1 MNTKNKKHK
10 KFKYPELLTSLERKS
25 KKYFDFFSKVKRTLE
40 VELYVEKKSKIILA
54 VSGGVDSITLLDI
67 FINLKAEMNF
77 ELAVIHFNHK
87 LREKESDR
95 DQRFVEK
102 VCKANEIKFFKS
114 SANVEKYASDKSMS
128 IEEAARVKRYQ
139 YFEKV
144 CIKYK
149 YEYLATAHTKNDLA
163 ETFLLN
169 LFRGSGLHGLT
180 SIPTRRRLTKN
191 SFVVRPLI
199 NLTKDELIEYANARD
214 LQWVEDKT
222 NDELIYTRN
231 KIRNLLI
238 PEIEENYNPNFVNT
252 IERTASIIKSANQFV
267 SDYTEANFKKI
278 FITAIQGKVE
288 INSQFLDSYAE
299 IIQNEMVRK
308 TLSRYFSFHHAPYEI
323 TERIAE
329 LTSKNVNTKVEISNN
344 LIALKERG
352 KILIQKVV
360 EEKVETINQII
371 EPKGLVKIGGY
382 EIKFSLVERK
392 DVNFVKDN
400 NVEYFDTEFMPNK
413 LLIRNWINGDKLTP
427 FGFDGTIKVSDL
439 LNNKKLSNS
448 SKESL
453 LVLTDKID
461 IIWVLGIRM
470 SNKYA
475 VKKDSKQ
482 ILKAEILKN
491 PIN

>member
-1 MNTKNKKHK
+1 MKTKTK
-10 KFKYPELLTSLERKS
+10 KFTKFNYPELLTSIDRKS

-40 VELYVEKKSKIILA
+40 TELYVEKKSKVLLA

-67 FINLKAEMNF
+67 FINLKDEMSF
-77 ELAVIHFNHK
+77 DLAVVHFNHK
-87 LREKESDR
+87 LREKDSDR

-102 VCKANEIKFFKS
+102 VCKHNNIKLFKA
-114 SANVEKYASDKSMS
+114 SADVEKYAENKSLS
-128 IEEAARVKRYQ
+128 IEEAARAKRYQ
-139 YFEKV
+139 FFEKI
-144 CIKYK
+144 CNKYK
-149 YEYLATAHTKNDLA
+149 FEYLATAHTKNDLA

-199 NLTKDELIEYANARD
+199 NITKDELIEYAKIRN

-238 PEIEENYNPNFVNT
+238 PEIENNYNPNFVNT
-252 IERTASIIKSANQFV
+252 IERTSSIIKSANQFV

>member
-1 MNTKNKKHK
+1 
-10 KFKYPELLTSLERKS
+10 
-25 KKYFDFFSKVKRTLE
+25 
-40 VELYVEKKSKIILA
+40 
-54 VSGGVDSITLLDI
+54 
-67 FINLKAEMNF
+67 
-77 ELAVIHFNHK
+77 
-87 LREKESDR
+87 
-95 DQRFVEK
+95 
-102 VCKANEIKFFKS
+102 
-114 SANVEKYASDKSMS
+114 
-128 IEEAARVKRYQ
+128 
-139 YFEKV
+139 
-144 CIKYK
+144 
-149 YEYLATAHTKNDLA
+149 
-163 ETFLLN
+163 
-169 LFRGSGLHGLT
+169 
-180 SIPTRRRLTKN
+180 
-191 SFVVRPLI
+191 
-199 NLTKDELIEYANARD
+199 
-214 LQWVEDKT
+214 
-222 NDELIYTRN
+222 
-231 KIRNLLI
+231 
-238 PEIEENYNPNFVNT
+238 
-252 IERTASIIKSANQFV
+252 
-267 SDYTEANFKKI
+267 
-278 FITAIQGKVE
+278 
-288 INSQFLDSYAE
+288 
-299 IIQNEMVRK
+299 MVRK